1 MTTGMKLKQFLLHE
15 KRAGVDLSYDLIELI
30 HEVSITCKEIAAT
43 VSRGELSGVLGV
55 AGSENVQGETQ
66 KELDIITNDIMV
78 DHMKFSGLVAGMG
91 SEEVDEPILVPAVER
106 GEYLLMFDPLD
117 GSSNIDVNISVG
129 TIFSVLK
136 APMGCRADPTLEDFQ
151 QNGSQQKAAGFVVY
165 GPATVLVLT
174 TGQGVNMFTLDSSIG
189 EFVLTTEGCKIPEE
203 TTEYAINMANKRF
216 WEDPMKEYIED
227 CIQGEKGPLGKRYNM
242 RWVASMVA
250 EVYRILVRGGIF
262 MYPFDNRDPS
272 KAGKLRL
279 MYEANPMSFIV
290 EQAGGMSSTARERI
304 LDVEATDLHQR
315 VPVVLG
321 SKTEVERV
329 VEYHLREGKKKPA
342 SKKEAAA

>member
-15 KRAGVDLSYDLIELI
+15 KRAGVDLPYDLIELI

-66 KELDIITNDIMV
+66 KELDIITNDIMA
-78 DHMKFSGLVAGMG
+78 DHMSLSGLVAGMG
-91 SEEVDEPILVPAVER
+91 SEEVDDPIDVPAKER

-129 TIFSVLK
+129 TIFSVMK
-136 APMGCRADPTLEDFQ
+136 APMGCKEAPKLEDYM
-151 QNGSQQKAAGFVVY
+151 QNGTKQTAAGFVVY
-165 GPATVLVLT
+165 GPSTVLVLT
-174 TGQGVNMFTLDSSIG
+174 TGQGVNMFTLDNTIG
-189 EFVLTTEGCKIPEE
+189 EFVLTTEGVSIPED
-203 TTEYAINMANKRF
+203 TTEYAINMANRRF
-216 WEDPMKEYIED
+216 WDEPMKQYIED
-227 CIQGEKGPLGKRYNM
+227 CQMGEDGPLGKRYNM

-262 MYPFDNRDPS
+262 MYPYDNRDPS

-279 MYEANPMSFIV
+279 MYEANPMGFII
-290 EQAGGMSSTARERI
+290 EQAGGMASTGKGRI
-304 LDVEATDLHQR
+304 MEVDATGLHQR

-321 SKTEVERV
+321 SSNEVKKVE
-329 VEYHLREGKKKPA
+329 EYHLKGEK
-342 SKKEAAA
+342 AA

>member
-15 KRAGVDLSYDLIELI
+15 KRAGVDLPYDLIELI

-43 VSRGELSGVLGV
+43 VGRGELSGVLGV
-55 AGSENVQGETQ
+55 AGSENIQGETQ

-78 DHMKFSGLVAGMG
+78 NHMGLSGLVAGMG
-91 SEEVDEPILVPAVER
+91 SEEVDDPITVPPKER

-136 APMGCRADPTLEDFQ
+136 APLGCKAEPDLKDFFQ
-151 QNGSQQKAAGFVVY
+151 KGIEQKAAGFVVY

-174 TGQGVNMFTLDSSIG
+174 TGQGVNMFTLDNAIG
-189 EFVLTTEGCKIPEE
+189 EFVLTTEGCKIPED

-216 WEDPMKEYIED
+216 WEEPMLHYIED
-227 CIQGEKGPLGKRYNM
+227 CLAGENGPLGKRYNM

-250 EVYRILVRGGIF
+250 EVFRILVRGGIF

-279 MYEANPMSFIV
+279 MYEANPMSFII
-290 EQAGGMSSTARERI
+290 EQAGGMSSTGRQRI
-304 LDVEATDLHQR
+304 MDVNVNDLHQR
-315 VPVVLG
+315 VPVILG
-321 SKTEVERV
+321 SKNEVEKV
-329 VEYHLREGKKKPA
+329 VEYHLKAEK
-342 SKKEAAA
+342 AA

>member
-1 MTTGMKLKQFLLHE
+1 MTTGMKLKQFMLHE
-15 KRAGVDLSYDLIELI
+15 KRAGVDLPYDLIELI

-43 VSRGELSGVLGV
+43 VGRGELSGVLGV
-55 AGSENVQGETQ
+55 AGSQNVQGETQ

-78 DHMKFSGLVAGMG
+78 DHMALSGLVAGMG
-91 SEEVDEPILVPAVER
+91 SEEVDEPINVPTKER

-129 TIFSVLK
+129 TIFSVLT
-136 APMGCRADPTLEDFQ
+136 APMGCKAEPKLEDFYQ
-151 QNGSQQKAAGFVVY
+151 SGGEQKAAGFVVY

-174 TGQGVNMFTLDSSIG
+174 TGQGVNMFTLDNSIG
-189 EFVLTTEGCKIPEE
+189 EFVLTTEGCQVPED

-216 WEDPMKEYIED
+216 WEEPMLEYIED
-227 CIQGEKGPLGKRYNM
+227 CLAGEKGPLGKRYNM

-262 MYPFDNRDPS
+262 MYPYDNRDPS

-279 MYEANPMSFIV
+279 MYEANPMSFII
-290 EQAGGMSSTARERI
+290 EQAGGMSSTGRKRI
-304 LDVEATDLHQR
+304 MDVKSTDLHQR
-315 VPVVLG
+315 VPVILG
-321 SKTEVERV
+321 SRNEVEKV
-329 VEYHLREGKKKPA
+329 VKYHLKAEK
-342 SKKEAAA
+342 AA

>member
-1 MTTGMKLKQFLLHE
+1 MTAGMKLKQFMLHE
-15 KRAGVDLSYDLIELI
+15 KRAGADLSYDLIELI

-66 KELDIITNDIMV
+66 KELDIITNDIMA
-78 DHMKFSGLVAGMG
+78 DHMSVSGLVAGMG
-91 SEEVDEPILVPAVER
+91 SEEVDDPILVPAAER

-136 APMGCRADPTLEDFQ
+136 APMGCRAEPRLEDYYQ
-151 QNGSQQKAAGFVVY
+151 KGVEQKAAGFVVY

-174 TGQGVNMFTLDSSIG
+174 TGKGVNMFTLDNSIG
-189 EFVLTTEGCKIPEE
+189 EFVLTTEGCKIPED

-216 WEDPMKEYIED
+216 WEEPMKQYIED
-227 CIQGEKGPLGKRYNM
+227 CNQGENGPLGKRYNM

-262 MYPFDNRDPS
+262 MYPYDDRDPS

-279 MYEANPMSFIV
+279 MYEANPMSFII
-290 EQAGGMSSTARERI
+290 EQAGGMSHTGHQRI
-304 LDVEATDLHQR
+304 MEVEATDLHQR
-315 VPVVLG
+315 VPVILG
-321 SKTEVERV
+321 SRNEVLKV
-329 VEYHLREGKKKPA
+329 VEYHDKA
-342 SKKEAAA
+342 

>member
-55 AGSENVQGETQ
+55 AGSENVQGEAQ

-78 DHMKFSGLVAGMG
+78 DHMSLSGLVAGMG
-91 SEEVDEPILVPAVER
+91 SEEIDDPIDVPSKER

-136 APMGCRADPTLEDFQ
+136 APLGCRETPKLNDYLQKGTE
-151 QNGSQQKAAGFVVY
+151 QKAAGFVVY
-165 GPATVLVLT
+165 GPATVFVLT
-174 TGQGVNMFTLDSSIG
+174 TGQGVQMFTLDNTIG
-189 EFVLTTEGCKIPEE
+189 EFVLTSEAVQIPEE
-203 TTEYAINMANKRF
+203 TTEYAINMANRRF
-216 WEDPMKEYIED
+216 WETPMKQYIED
-227 CIQGEKGPLGKRYNM
+227 CQMGEDGPLGKRYNM

-262 MYPFDNRDPS
+262 MYPFDSRDPS

-279 MYEANPMSFIV
+279 MYEASPMSFII
-290 EQAGGMSSTARERI
+290 EQAGGMSSTGHGRI
-304 LDVEATDLHQR
+304 MDVESTGLHQR

-321 SKTEVERV
+321 SANEVKKVE
-329 VEYHLREGKKKPA
+329 EYHLNIT
-342 SKKEAAA
+342 

>member
-15 KRAGVDLSYDLIELI
+15 KRAGVDLPYDLIELI

-66 KELDIITNDIMV
+66 KELDIITNDIMA
-78 DHMKFSGLVAGMG
+78 DHMALSGLVAGMG
-91 SEEVDEPILVPAVER
+91 SEEVDDPINVPAKER
-106 GEYLLMFDPLD
+106 GDYLLMFDPLD

-136 APMGCRADPTLEDFQ
+136 APMGCKAEPKLEDYY
-151 QNGSQQKAAGFVVY
+151 QNGTEQKASGFVVY
-165 GPATVLVLT
+165 GPATVFVLT
-174 TGQGVNMFTLDSSIG
+174 TGQGVNMFTLDNSIG
-189 EFVLTTEGCKIPEE
+189 EFVLTTEGCTIPEE

-216 WEDPMKEYIED
+216 WEEPMLEYIED
-227 CIQGEKGPLGKRYNM
+227 CLAGEKGPLGKRYNM

-262 MYPFDNRDPS
+262 MYPYDDRDPS

-279 MYEANPMSFIV
+279 MYEANPMSFII
-290 EQAGGMSSTARERI
+290 EQAGGMSSTGRDRI
-304 LDVEATDLHQR
+304 MEVDASGLHQR

-321 SKTEVERV
+321 SKHEVEKV
-329 VEYHLREGKKKPA
+329 VEYHLKGEK
-342 SKKEAAA
+342 AA

>member
-1 MTTGMKLKQFLLHE
+1 MSAKMKLKQFFLHE
-15 KRAGVDLSYDLIELI
+15 KRTGVDLSYDLIELI

-66 KELDIITNDIMV
+66 KQLDIITNDIMV

-91 SEEVDEPILVPAVER
+91 SEEVDAPISVPAIER

-129 TIFSVLK
+129 TIFSVMK
-136 APMGCRADPTLEDFQ
+136 APMGCRAEPTLEDYY
-151 QNGSQQKAAGFVVY
+151 QNGTEQKAAGFVVY
-165 GPATVLVLT
+165 GPSTVLVLT
-174 TGQGVNMFTLDSSIG
+174 TGQGVNMFTLDNSIG
-189 EFVLTTEGCKIPEE
+189 EFVLTRQGVQIPED

-216 WEDPMKEYIED
+216 WEEPMKQYIED

-262 MYPFDNRDPS
+262 MYPYDNRDPS

-290 EQAGGMSSTARERI
+290 EQAGGMSHTAHQRI
-304 LDVEATDLHQR
+304 MEVEATDLHQR
-315 VPVVLG
+315 IPVILG
-321 SKTEVERV
+321 SRNEVAKV
-329 VEYHLREGKKKPA
+329 VEYHENA
-342 SKKEAAA
+342 

>member
-15 KRAGVDLSYDLIELI
+15 KRAGVDLPYDLIELI

-78 DHMKFSGLVAGMG
+78 NHMSVSGLVAGMG
-91 SEEVDEPILVPAVER
+91 SEEIDDPIVVPAAER

-136 APMGCRADPTLEDFQ
+136 APLGCKAEPKLEDYL
-151 QNGSQQKAAGFVVY
+151 QNGDQQKAAGFVVY
-165 GPATVLVLT
+165 GPSTVLVLT
-174 TGQGVNMFTLDSSIG
+174 TGQGVNMFTLDNTIG
-189 EFVLTTEGCKIPEE
+189 EFVLTTEGCRIPED
-203 TTEYAINMANKRF
+203 TTEFAINLSNKRF
-216 WEDPMKEYIED
+216 WEKPMQDYIDD
-227 CIQGEKGPLGKRYNM
+227 CLQGENGPLGKRYNM

-279 MYEANPMSFIV
+279 MYEGNPMAMII
-290 EQAGGMSSTARERI
+290 EQAGGAASTGHGRI
-304 LDVEATDLHQR
+304 MEVESTGLHQR
-315 VPVVLG
+315 VPVCLG
-321 SKTEVERV
+321 SKNEVEKV
-329 VEYHLREGKKKPA
+329 FEYHAKA
-342 SKKEAAA
+342 DNAA

>member
-15 KRAGVDLSYDLIELI
+15 KRAGVDLPYDLIELI

-66 KELDIITNDIMV
+66 KELDIITNDIMA
-78 DHMKFSGLVAGMG
+78 DHLSVSGLVAGMG
-91 SEEVDEPILVPAVER
+91 SEEIDDPIDVPSKER

-136 APMGCRADPTLEDFQ
+136 APMGCKETPKLADYLQ
-151 QNGSQQKAAGFVVY
+151 KGSEQKAAGFVVY
-165 GPATVLVLT
+165 GPSTVFVLT
-174 TGQGVNMFTLDSSIG
+174 TGQGVHMFTLDSTIG
-189 EFVLTTEGCKIPEE
+189 EFVLTTEGVSIPKD
-203 TTEYAINMANKRF
+203 TTEYAINMANRRF
-216 WEDPMKEYIED
+216 WDESMVKYIED
-227 CIQGEKGPLGKRYNM
+227 CQQGEDGPLGKRYNM

-250 EVYRILVRGGIF
+250 EVYRILIRGGIF
-262 MYPFDNRDPS
+262 MYPYDSRDPS

-279 MYEANPMSFIV
+279 MYEANPMGFIV
-290 EQAGGMSSTARERI
+290 EQAGGMASTGKGRI
-304 LDVEATDLHQR
+304 MDVDATGLHQR

-321 SKTEVERV
+321 SANEVKK
-329 VEYHLREGKKKPA
+329 VEEY
-342 SKKEAAA
+342 AAKAEKAA

>member
-15 KRAGVDLSYDLIELI
+15 KRTGADLPYDLIELI

-66 KELDIITNDIMV
+66 KELDIITNNIMA
-78 DHMKFSGLVAGMG
+78 DHLAVSGLVAGMG
-91 SEEVDEPILVPAVER
+91 SEEIEQPIDVPAQER

-136 APMGCRADPTLEDFQ
+136 APMGCKETPKLDDYLQKGIE
-151 QNGSQQKAAGFVVY
+151 QKAAGFVVY
-165 GPATVLVLT
+165 GSSTVFVLT
-174 TGQGVNMFTLDSSIG
+174 TGSGVNMFTLDGTIG
-189 EFVLTTEGCKIPEE
+189 EFVLTTEGVAIPED
-203 TTEYAINMANKRF
+203 TTEYAINMANRRF
-216 WEDPMKEYIED
+216 WDESMKQYIED
-227 CIQGEKGPLGKRYNM
+227 CQLGEDGPLGKRYNM

-250 EVYRILVRGGIF
+250 EVYRILIRGGIF
-262 MYPFDNRDPS
+262 MYPYDSRDPS

-279 MYEANPMSFIV
+279 MYEANPMGFII
-290 EQAGGMSSTARERI
+290 EQAGGLASTGMGRI
-304 LDVEATDLHQR
+304 MEVESTGLHQR

-321 SKTEVERV
+321 SANEVKKVE
-329 VEYHLREGKKKPA
+329 EYHAKKADKVA
-342 SKKEAAA
+342 

>member
-15 KRAGVDLSYDLIELI
+15 KRTGADLPYDLIELI

-55 AGSENVQGETQ
+55 AGTENVQGEDQ
-66 KELDIITNDIMV
+66 KELDIITNDIMA
-78 DHMKFSGLVAGMG
+78 DHLAVSGLVAGMG
-91 SEEVDEPILVPAVER
+91 SEEIEDPIEVPAQER

-136 APMGCRADPTLEDFQ
+136 APKGNKETPEFDDYLQKGVE
-151 QNGSQQKAAGFVVY
+151 QKAAGFVVY
-165 GPATVLVLT
+165 GPSTVFVLT
-174 TGQGVNMFTLDSSIG
+174 TGNGVHMFTLDSTIG
-189 EFVLTTEGCKIPEE
+189 EFVLTTEGVAIPED
-203 TTEYAINMANKRF
+203 TTEYAINMANRRF
-216 WEDPMKEYIED
+216 WDEPMKQYIED
-227 CIQGEKGPLGKRYNM
+227 CQLGEDGPLGKRYNM

-250 EVYRILVRGGIF
+250 EVYRILIRGGIF
-262 MYPFDNRDPS
+262 MYPYDNRDPS

-279 MYEANPMSFIV
+279 MYEANPMGFII
-290 EQAGGMSSTARERI
+290 EQAGGMASTGIGRI
-304 LDVEATDLHQR
+304 MEVESTGLHQR

-321 SKTEVERV
+321 SANEVKKVE
-329 VEYHLREGKKKPA
+329 EYHAKKDDK
-342 SKKEAAA
+342 AA

>member
-1 MTTGMKLKQFLLHE
+1 MTIGMKLKQFLLHE
-15 KRAGVDLSYDLIELI
+15 KRAGVDLPYDLIELI

-66 KELDIITNDIMV
+66 KELDIITNDIMA
-78 DHMKFSGLVAGMG
+78 DHMALSGLVAGMG
-91 SEEVDEPILVPAVER
+91 SEEVDDPINVPAKER

-129 TIFSVLK
+129 TIFSVLH
-136 APMGCRADPTLEDFQ
+136 APMGCKAEPKLEDYYQ
-151 QNGSQQKAAGFVVY
+151 KGTEQKASGFVVY
-165 GPATVLVLT
+165 GPATVFVLT
-174 TGQGVNMFTLDSSIG
+174 TGQGVNMFTLDNTIG
-189 EFVLTTEGCKIPEE
+189 EFVLTTEGCTIPEE

-216 WEDPMKEYIED
+216 WEEPMLEYIED
-227 CIQGEKGPLGKRYNM
+227 CLAGEKGPLGKRYNM

-262 MYPFDNRDPS
+262 MYPYDDRDPS

-279 MYEANPMSFIV
+279 MYEANPMSFII
-290 EQAGGMSSTARERI
+290 EQAGGMSSTGRDRI
-304 LDVEATDLHQR
+304 MEVDANGLHQR

-321 SKTEVERV
+321 SKNEVEKV
-329 VEYHLREGKKKPA
+329 VEYHLKGEK
-342 SKKEAAA
+342 AA

>member
-1 MTTGMKLKQFLLHE
+1 MTAGMKLKQFMLHE

-66 KELDIITNDIMV
+66 KELDIITNDIMA
-78 DHMKFSGLVAGMG
+78 DHMSVTGLVAGMG
-91 SEEVDEPILVPAVER
+91 SEEVDDPIMVPAAER
-106 GEYLLMFDPLD
+106 GEFLLMFDPLD

-136 APMGCRADPTLEDFQ
+136 APMGCRAEPKLEDYYQ
-151 QNGSQQKAAGFVVY
+151 KGVEQKAAGFVVY

-174 TGQGVNMFTLDSSIG
+174 TGKGVNMFTLDNSIG
-189 EFVLTTEGCKIPEE
+189 EFVLTTEGCKIPED

-216 WEDPMKEYIED
+216 WEEPMKQYIED
-227 CIQGEKGPLGKRYNM
+227 CNQGEKGPLGKRYNM

-262 MYPFDNRDPS
+262 MYPYDDRDPS

-279 MYEANPMSFIV
+279 MYEANPMSFII
-290 EQAGGMSSTARERI
+290 EQAGGMSHTGHQRI
-304 LDVEATDLHQR
+304 MEVDATDLHQR
-315 VPVVLG
+315 VPVILG
-321 SKTEVERV
+321 SRNEVIKV
-329 VEYHLREGKKKPA
+329 VEYHDKA
-342 SKKEAAA
+342 

>member
-15 KRAGVDLSYDLIELI
+15 KRMGVELPYDLIELI

-78 DHMKFSGLVAGMG
+78 DHMKVSGLVAGMG
-91 SEEVDEPILVPAVER
+91 SEEVDDPISVPAQER
-106 GEYLLMFDPLD
+106 GEYILMFDPLD

-136 APMGCRADPTLEDFQ
+136 APMGCRAEPALEDYQ
-151 QNGSQQKAAGFVVY
+151 QNGTQQRAAGFVVY
-165 GPATVLVLT
+165 GPSTVLVLT
-174 TGQGVNMFTLDSSIG
+174 TGQGVNMFTLDNSIG
-189 EFVLTTEGCKIPEE
+189 EFVLTKEGVEIPEDTKE
-203 TTEYAINMANKRF
+203 FAINLSNKRF
-216 WEDPMKEYIED
+216 WEEPMQQYIED
-227 CIQGEKGPLGKRYNM
+227 CLQGEKGPLGKRYNM

-262 MYPFDNRDPS
+262 MYPYDNRDPS

-279 MYEANPMSFIV
+279 MYEANPMSFII
-290 EQAGGMSSTARERI
+290 EQAGGMSSTGHARI
-304 LDVEATDLHQR
+304 LDVDAKNLHQR
-315 VPVVLG
+315 VPVILG
-321 SKTEVERV
+321 SRNEVAKV
-329 VEYHLREGKKKPA
+329 VEYHLKDED
-342 SKKEAAA
+342 AA

>member
-15 KRAGVDLSYDLIELI
+15 KRTGVELPYDLIEII

-78 DHMKFSGLVAGMG
+78 DHMKVSGLVAGMG
-91 SEEVDEPILVPAVER
+91 SEEVDDPISVPAQER
-106 GEYLLMFDPLD
+106 GEYILMFDPLD

-136 APMGCRADPTLEDFQ
+136 APMGCRAEPGLEDYL
-151 QNGSQQKAAGFVVY
+151 QNGTEQRAAGFVVY
-165 GPATVLVLT
+165 GPSTVLVLS
-174 TGQGVNMFTLDSSIG
+174 TGQGVNMFTLDNRIG
-189 EFVLTTEGCKIPEE
+189 EFVLTSEAVKIPEDTKE
-203 TTEYAINMANKRF
+203 FAINLSNKRF
-216 WEDPMKEYIED
+216 WEAPMQQYIED
-227 CIQGEKGPLGKRYNM
+227 CLQGEKGPLGQRYNM
-242 RWVASMVA
+242 RWIASMVA
-250 EVYRILVRGGIF
+250 EVFRILVRGGIF
-262 MYPFDNRDPS
+262 MYPYDNRDPS

-290 EQAGGMSSTARERI
+290 EQAGGMSSTGHARI
-304 LDVEATDLHQR
+304 LDVDAKDLHQR

-321 SKTEVERV
+321 SRNEVAKV
-329 VEYHLREGKKKPA
+329 VEYHLKDDD
-342 SKKEAAA
+342 AA

>member
-15 KRAGVDLSYDLIELI
+15 KRAGVDLPYDLIELI
-30 HEVSITCKEIAAT
+30 HETSITCKEIAAT

-66 KELDIITNDIMV
+66 KELDIITNDIMA
-78 DHMKFSGLVAGMG
+78 DHMALSGLVAGMG
-91 SEEVDEPILVPAVER
+91 SEEVDEPIEVPAKER
-106 GEYLLMFDPLD
+106 GEYLLLFDPLD

-129 TIFSVLK
+129 TIFSVLQ
-136 APMGCRADPTLEDFQ
+136 APMGCKEKPKKEDFMQ
-151 QNGSQQKAAGFVVY
+151 KGTEQKAAGFVVY
-165 GPATVLVLT
+165 GPSTVLVLT
-174 TGQGVNMFTLDSSIG
+174 TGQGVNMFTLDSQIG
-189 EFVLTTEGCKIPEE
+189 EFVLTTEGVSIPED

-216 WEDPMKEYIED
+216 WEEPMLEYIED
-227 CIQGEKGPLGKRYNM
+227 CLAGENGPLGKRYNM

-290 EQAGGMSSTARERI
+290 EQAGGMSSTGRGRI
-304 LDVEATDLHQR
+304 MEVDSTDLHQR
-315 VPVVLG
+315 VPVILG
-321 SKTEVERV
+321 SSNEVKKVE
-329 VEYHLREGKKKPA
+329 EYHLKGEK
-342 SKKEAAA
+342 AA

>member
-1 MTTGMKLKQFLLHE
+1 MTAGMKLKQFMLHE

-66 KELDIITNDIMV
+66 KQLDIITNDIMA
-78 DHMKFSGLVAGMG
+78 DHMSVSGLVAGMG
-91 SEEVDEPILVPAVER
+91 SEEVDDPIIVPAAER

-136 APMGCRADPTLEDFQ
+136 APMGCRAEPRLEDYYQ
-151 QNGSQQKAAGFVVY
+151 KGAEQKAAGFIVY

-174 TGQGVNMFTLDSSIG
+174 TGQGVNMFTLDNSIG
-189 EFVLTTEGCKIPEE
+189 EFVLTTEGCQIPED

-216 WEDPMKEYIED
+216 WEEPMKQYIED
-227 CIQGEKGPLGKRYNM
+227 CNQGENGPLGKRYNM

-262 MYPFDNRDPS
+262 MYPYDSRDPS

-279 MYEANPMSFIV
+279 MYEANPMSYII
-290 EQAGGMSSTARERI
+290 EQAGGMSHTGHQRI
-304 LDVEATDLHQR
+304 MDVEATDLHQR
-315 VPVVLG
+315 VPVILG
-321 SKTEVERV
+321 SRNEVVKV
-329 VEYHLREGKKKPA
+329 VEYHEQA
-342 SKKEAAA
+342 

>member
-15 KRAGVDLSYDLIELI
+15 KRAGVDLPYDMIELI

-78 DHMKFSGLVAGMG
+78 DHMSLTGLVAGMG
-91 SEEVDEPILVPAVER
+91 SEEVDDPIDVPANER
-106 GEYLLMFDPLD
+106 GDYILMFDPLD

-129 TIFSVLK
+129 TIFSVMK
-136 APMGCRADPTLEDFQ
+136 APKGAAEAPKSEDYL
-151 QNGSQQKAAGFVVY
+151 QNGVEQVAAGFVVY
-165 GPATVLVLT
+165 GPSTVFVLT
-174 TGQGVNMFTLDSSIG
+174 TGQGVNMFTLDNTIG
-189 EFVLTTEGCKIPEE
+189 EFVLTTEGVSIPED
-203 TTEYAINMANKRF
+203 TTEYAINMANRRF
-216 WEDPMKEYIED
+216 WDESMKQYIED
-227 CIQGEKGPLGKRYNM
+227 CQLGEDGPLGKRYNM

-250 EVYRILVRGGIF
+250 EVYRILIRGGIF
-262 MYPFDNRDPS
+262 MYPYDSRDPS

-279 MYEANPMSFIV
+279 MYEANPMGFIV
-290 EQAGGMSSTARERI
+290 EQAGGMASTGKGRI
-304 LDVEATDLHQR
+304 MEVEATALHQR

-321 SKTEVERV
+321 SANEVKK
-329 VEYHLREGKKKPA
+329 VEQYV
-342 SKKEAAA
+342 SKAEKAA